1 MVMSPAEKYEREAM
15 DRMGVVKSESFDF
28 LQEPHY
34 LLLYVAAVKFAT
46 PRRLVTDPDSNC
58 LATSVLFTWSI
69 NEAKP
74 GTSVLISNVFL
85 RSKYFYMSTLALNL
99 LCTGEVMVLKGF
111 HALF

>member
-1 MVMSPAEKYEREAM
+1 MFRTYIVWGKNIWVIVLPLVIFGAAIGKTGYY
-15 DRMGVVKSESFDF
+15 
-28 LQEPHY
+28 LQNI
-34 LLLYVAAVKFAT
+34 V
-46 PRRLVTDPDSNC
+46 DPDSNC

>member
-1 MVMSPAEKYEREAM
+1 MFRTYIVWGRNIWVIVLPLVIF
-15 DRMGVVKSESFDF
+15 GVAIGKTGYH
-28 LQEPHY
+28 LQNI
-34 LLLYVAAVKFAT
+34 A
-46 PRRLVTDPDSNC
+46 DPDSNC

-74 GTSVLISNVFL
+74 GASVLISNVFL
-85 RSKYFYMSTLALNL
+85 RSKYFDMSTLALDL